1 MPAYEMVEADI
12 EDKVNRVDEKE
23 KVATWDLALTDQEEN
38 VNDKKDI
45 FNDQLLYD
53 PCPVF

>member
-23 KVATWDLALTDQEEN
+23 KVATWDLALTD
-38 VNDKKDI
+38 
-45 FNDQLLYD
+45 
-53 PCPVF
+53 